1 MSGNLDIKENEIV
14 RYDEE
19 LMPVLLMVRTRS
31 NKDKGVIFGE
41 EGKVITWIVK

>member
-1 MSGNLDIKENEIV
+1 MTINLRSDENEIV

-31 NKDKGVIFGE
+31 NKDEGVIFRE